1 MNMLE
6 LKQCLIR
13 ILDRAEQNAKKGS
26 WLEFQADEFDLNDCL
41 KQIKRELLEIH
52 WSNDRR
58 SRVSPIES
66 KAFFN
71 RRKLSPTETTLQKQ
85 SEYAK
90 NELIKTLKKEG
101 I

>member
-6 LKQCLIR
+6 LKECLIR

-26 WLEFQADEFDLNDCL
+26 WLELQADEFDLNDCL

-58 SRVSPIES
+58 SRVSP
-66 KAFFN
+66 
-71 RRKLSPTETTLQKQ
+71 TETTLQKQ

>member
-1 MNMLE
+1 MLE
-6 LKQCLIR
+6 LKQCLVR
-13 ILDRAEQNAKKGS
+13 ILDRAEQNANQGQLILQDS
-26 WLEFQADEFDLNDCL
+26 FDLNDCL

-58 SRVSPIES
+58 SRVSP
-66 KAFFN
+66 
-71 RRKLSPTETTLQKQ
+71 TETTLQKQ

-90 NELIKTLKKEG
+90 NELIKALKKEG